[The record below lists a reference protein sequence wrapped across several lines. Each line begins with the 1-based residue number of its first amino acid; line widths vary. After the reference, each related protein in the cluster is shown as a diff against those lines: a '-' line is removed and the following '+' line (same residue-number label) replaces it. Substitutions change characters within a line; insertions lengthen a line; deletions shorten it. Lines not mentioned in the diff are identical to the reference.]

1 MLYRDCIEKLLQ
13 LKDVIVT
20 NIECVGKQMHIHLR
34 MQKRLHCCPQCGSIT
49 SKVHDYREQLVRDVS
64 ICGYKTVLHLRKR
77 RHVCPNCGK
86 RFDEHIDFLP
96 RYSQFTNRVNLQIFR
111 QLKECRSIKSI
122 AKDNNMSPPTAA
134 KIINEI
140 DYKTGKL
147 PEVLAIDEFR
157 GNAEGEKF
165 QCILADPK
173 NHRVVDVLP
182 TRKHEMIRHH
192 LLRYSNRRDVQFVVM
207 DMTGGYRRLMHEL
220 FPQAKIIV
228 DKYHYVRQITYA
240 IERIRIEEQKRLSDR
255 WRKYFKRSKY
265 LLLKDSD
272 KLTIEDRI
280 QLENLFRIS
289 PALEKAYAL
298 KQQFEYVKMSTN
310 RKEAAKR
317 LSKWIMDVQRSGL
330 REMIKV
336 SLTYQNWSIEILNS
350 FEYPYTN
357 GYIEGCNNRIKVLK
371 RVSFGMPRFA
381 RFRRRI
387 LHIMLD
393 C

>member
-1 MLYRDCIEKLLQ
+1 MLYRDCIGKLLQ

-20 NIECVGKQMHIHLR
+20 NIECSGRDIHIHLR
-34 MQKRLHCCPQCGSIT
+34 MEQRLHYCPVCGTIT
-49 SKVHDYREQLVRDVS
+49 GKVHDYRTQIVRDVS
-64 ICGYKTVLHLRKR
+64 ICGYNTILHLRKR
-77 RHVCPNCGK
+77 RHVCPDCGK

-96 RYSQFTNRVNLQIFR
+96 RYRQFTNRVNLQVHR

-134 KIINEI
+134 KLVNEI
-140 DYKTGKL
+140 DFKTRNL
-147 PEVLAIDEFR
+147 PEVLAIDEFK

-173 NHRVVDVLP
+173 NRRIVDVLP
-182 TRKHEMIRHH
+182 TRRHEMIRHY
-192 LLRYSNRRDVQFVVM
+192 LLGYNNRKDVRFVVM
-207 DMTGGYRRLMHEL
+207 DMTGGYRKLMKEL

-240 IERIRIEEQKRLSDR
+240 IERVRVEEQKRLSGT
-255 WRKYFKRSKY
+255 WRRYFKKRKY
-265 LLLKDSD
+265 LLLKDTER
-272 KLTIEDRI
+272 LTTEDRI

-289 PALEKAYAL
+289 EPLRKAYAL
-298 KQQFEYVKMSTN
+298 KQQFEYVKASTS
-310 RKEAAKR
+310 REEAAKR
-317 LSKWIMDVQRSGL
+317 LSKWILDAQSSKLIDFM
-330 REMIKV
+330 KV
-336 SLTYQNWSIEILNS
+336 SLTYQNWSKEILNS

-387 LHIMLD
+387 MHIMIN
-393 C
+393 

>member
-1 MLYRDCIEKLLQ
+1 MLYKDCIENLLQ

-34 MQKRLHCCPQCGSIT
+34 MQQRLHCCPQCGSIT
-49 SKVHDYREQLVRDVS
+49 SKVHDYRTQLVRDVS
-64 ICGYKTVLHLRKR
+64 ISGYETILHLRKR
-77 RHVCPNCGK
+77 RHVCPSCGK

-96 RYSQFTNRVNLQIFR
+96 RYRQFTNRVNLQIYE
-111 QLKECRSIKSI
+111 QLKKCRSIKDI
-122 AKDNNMSPPTAA
+122 AEDNNMSPPTAA
-134 KIINEI
+134 KMINEI
-140 DYKTGKL
+140 NFTTRKL

-157 GNAEGEKF
+157 GNAEGERF

-173 NHRVVDVLP
+173 NRKVVEILP
-182 TRKHEMIRHH
+182 NRRHEMIRHY
-192 LLRYSNRRDVQFVVM
+192 LGKFSNKKDVRFVVM
-207 DMTGGYRRLMHEL
+207 DMTGGYRKLMKEL
-220 FPQAKIIV
+220 FPRATIIV

-240 IERIRIEEQKRLSDR
+240 IERVRVEEQKRLSDR

-265 LLLKDSD
+265 ILLKDSR
-272 KLTIEDRI
+272 KLTTEDRI

-289 PALEKAYAL
+289 EPLRRAYDL
-298 KQQFEYVKMSTN
+298 KQQFENVKASKD
-310 RKEAAKR
+310 REEAARR
-317 LSKWIMDVQRSGL
+317 LSKWIFNAQQSGL
-330 REMIKV
+330 QEFIKV
-336 SLTYQNWSIEILNS
+336 SFTYQNWSKEILNS

-387 LHIMLD
+387 MHIMLN
-393 C
+393 